1 MFRRFHEKLR
11 EREEGFTLIELL
23 VVILII
29 AILAAIAIP
38 VFLHQR
44 EKGWDAQTQSS
55 VKNMATAVESF
66 ATQNNGDYSPLQGE
80 SCATGGCTGVPT
92 GVSGANLASDQG
104 FAPTVDVT
112 DSVVAAGPSGYCI
125 KGTNSNFSSGHVW
138 YYDSDTGAPS
148 QTDCSGKTY

>member
-44 EKGWDAQTQSS
+44 QKGWTAQTQSAL
-55 VKNMATAVESF
+55 KNAATAVESF

-80 SCATGGCTGVPT
+80 SCTVSGGATTCTGASGT
-92 GVSGANLASDQG
+92 GTNLATDQG
-104 FAPTVDVT
+104 YAGTVNVT
-112 DSVVAAGPSGYCI
+112 VKVTKATSSGYCI
-125 KGTNSNFSSGHVW
+125 DGVNSNNPSDTWH
-138 YYDSDTGAPS
+138 YDSNVGAP
-148 QTDCSGKTY
+148 QSGVC